1 MSWIMRKSK
10 LIPLFLFLSAICLN
24 CLSQYKK
31 NAVVFELLGK
41 SSYYFDISYERNLSE
56 RIHLGSGI
64 GLAGIYH
71 LYYSGGEFHEVNF
84 SIPIYG
90 AYSFGQ
96 KKHHLLSEIGM
107 SVWGNTVHD
116 GFVYFTDLIPFISA
130 GYEYKGVH
138 YVFRVPVY
146 FAYIGRNEFFPSV
159 MPWIG
164 VSFGRLF

>member
-1 MSWIMRKSK
+1 MRKGK
-10 LIPLFLFLSAICLN
+10 LITSFLFLSLICLN
-24 CLSQYKK
+24 SFSQYKK

-56 RIHLGSGI
+56 RIHIGSGI
-64 GLAGIYH
+64 GLAGINH
-71 LYYSGGEFHEVNF
+71 LYYSGGDFHEVNF

-96 KKHHLLSEIGM
+96 KKHRLISEIGI
-107 SVWGNTVHD
+107 SIRGETVPD
-116 GFVYFTDLIPFISA
+116 GFAHFTDLIPFISA
-130 GYEYKGVH
+130 GYEYKGER
-138 YVFRVPVY
+138 YFLRVPVY
-146 FAYIGRNEFFPSV
+146 LSYIGRNEFFPSV

>member
-1 MSWIMRKSK
+1 MRKRK
-10 LIPLFLFLSAICLN
+10 LIPWFLLLSLICQEWFF
-24 CLSQYKK
+24 QYKK
-31 NAVVFELLGK
+31 NAVILEVLGK
-41 SSYYFDISYERNLSE
+41 SCYYFDISYERNVTE
-56 RIHLGSGI
+56 RIHIGTGI
-64 GLAGIYH
+64 GLGGIYH
-71 LYYSGGEFHEVNF
+71 LYYNGGDFHEVNF

-96 KKHHLLSEIGM
+96 KKHRLITEIGM
-107 SVWGNTVHD
+107 SILGNTTPYSLLSFSDV
-116 GFVYFTDLIPFISA
+116 TPFISA
-130 GYEYKGVH
+130 GYEYKGEH

>member
-1 MSWIMRKSK
+1 MRKRK
-10 LIPLFLFLSAICLN
+10 LIPWFLLLSLICQN
-24 CLSQYKK
+24 GFSQYKK
-31 NAVVFELLGK
+31 NAVVLELLGK
-41 SSYYFDISYERNLSE
+41 SFYYFDVTYERNFSDK
-56 RIHLGSGI
+56 IHIGTGI
-64 GLAGIYH
+64 GLGGIYH
-71 LYYSGGEFHEVNF
+71 LYYNGGDFHEVNF

-96 KKHHLLSEIGM
+96 KKHRLITEMGM
-107 SVWGNTVHD
+107 SVWGNTEHD
-116 GFVYFTDLIPFISA
+116 SFVYFTDLIPFISA
-130 GYEYKGVH
+130 GYEYKGEH

>member
-1 MSWIMRKSK
+1 MNGI
-10 LIPLFLFLSAICLN
+10 
-24 CLSQYKK
+24 SQYKK
-31 NAVVFELLGK
+31 NAVVFEVLGK
-41 SSYYFDISYERNLSE
+41 SCYYFDISYERNVTE
-56 RIHLGSGI
+56 RIHIGSGI
-64 GLAGIYH
+64 GFSGIYH
-71 LYYSGGEFHEVNF
+71 LYYSGGDFHEVNF

-96 KKHHLLSEIGM
+96 KKHHLISEIGT
-107 SVWGNTVHD
+107 SILGNTTPYSFLSLSDV
-116 GFVYFTDLIPFISA
+116 TPFISV
-130 GYEYKGVH
+130 GYEYKGEH